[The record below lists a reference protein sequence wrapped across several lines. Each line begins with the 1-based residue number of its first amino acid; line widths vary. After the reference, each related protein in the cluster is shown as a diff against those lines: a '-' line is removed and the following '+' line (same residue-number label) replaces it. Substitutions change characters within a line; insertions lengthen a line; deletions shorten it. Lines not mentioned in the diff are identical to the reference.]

1 MRKKII
7 IWILMAGFI
16 FGGVTILLNNKN
28 NLESKII
35 KDEITAFPVTVEKA
49 HYKKLNQEF
58 KYVATTQ
65 AFNDIDLIS
74 ETQGRVLDVK
84 VENGNYVSKG
94 SVIAQVDDELLR
106 ANFKLAESSYE
117 KAKRD
122 LERYETLFKENNI
135 SVSDL
140 ENARIGLKNAE
151 AQFIIAN
158 KYLDN
163 ARITS
168 PINGIISTRYI
179 NVGSTLAAGAP
190 IANIVDISRLKVSV
204 PIPERVI
211 KKVKKNQNILITSDL
226 YSGKSFTAT
235 VTNVGVKADASHN
248 YTVEALLNN
257 SASLFNAGM
266 FVYAGF
272 NFNGEENALVI
283 PRDALVGSIKDPKVF
298 VVEKNIV
305 VLKQISVSGV
315 VGESIHVLSGI
326 NAGDKVVLSGQN
338 NLEDGVTVFEKS
350 N

>member
-1 MRKKII
+1 
-7 IWILMAGFI
+7 MAGFI